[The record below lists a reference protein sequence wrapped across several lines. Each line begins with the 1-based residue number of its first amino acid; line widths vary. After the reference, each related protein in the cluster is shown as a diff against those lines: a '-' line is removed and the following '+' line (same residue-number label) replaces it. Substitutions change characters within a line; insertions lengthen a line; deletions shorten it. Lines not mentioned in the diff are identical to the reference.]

1 MKKFIAMLMALT
13 MVIALVAC
21 GAAAPAAPAAP
32 AAEAPAAEAPA
43 AEAPA
48 EEELPSYTIIF
59 ATGSSADLE
68 NPQNVGTF
76 KFKELVEERSNG
88 RITVDC
94 QIASALG
101 NVQEIM
107 EQVQMG
113 AIQMCDVENS
123 ALGGFVSQCKVW
135 DMPYLFTTLDE
146 VHKIQASDIGQ
157 GIQAAF
163 EQIGIKH
170 LAFNDGGF
178 RNFTNNT
185 RPIKTVADFKGLK
198 LRVMSGDAYAKM
210 VDCLGAS
217 AQAIAFGDLYDALN
231 NGTVDGQENP
241 LDLIYGNRFYEVQ
254 KYLSISNHLY
264 YPRQHMAN
272 LDWFN
277 SLPAADQELIAQAA
291 IDACA
296 FQNEYYVEYSAKML
310 DALKEKGMEVVED
323 FDSAAA
329 AEACASVWTDF
340 YGEIGG
346 GDAALGEEIVNRIS
360 GGEFR

>member
-1 MKKFIAMLMALT
+1 MKKL
-13 MVIALVAC
+13 IALLLAMAMVFALAAC
-21 GAAAPAAPAAP
+21 GSKTEPAAPATP
-32 AAEAPAAEAPA
+32 TTQGSEGEAAAAN
-43 AEAPA
+43 
-48 EEELPSYTIIF
+48 LPSYTIIF

-68 NPQNVGTF
+68 NPQNIGTF
-76 KFKELVEERSNG
+76 KFKELVEERSEG

-123 ALGGFVSQCKVW
+123 ALGGFVAKCKVW
-135 DMPYLFTTLDE
+135 DMPYLFTSLDE
-146 VHKIQASDIGQ
+146 VHAIQASDIGK
-157 GIQAAF
+157 GIQDAF
-163 EQIGIKH
+163 LEIGIKH

-178 RNFTNNT
+178 RNFTNAV

-210 VDCLGAS
+210 VECLGAS
-217 AQAIAFGDLYDALN
+217 AQAIAFADLYDALS

-241 LDLIYGNRFYEVQ
+241 LDLIYAQRYYEVQ
-254 KYLSISNHLY
+254 DYLSISNHLY

-272 LDWFN
+272 LAWFE
-277 SLPAADQELIAQAA
+277 SLDPADQELIQQAA
-291 IDACA
+291 IEACA
-296 FQNEYYVEYSAKML
+296 YQNEYYVEYSSKML
-310 DALKEKGMEVVED
+310 QALKDEGMQVVED

-329 AEACASVWTDF
+329 AQACTSVWTDF